1 MLKKGKDM
9 IGRPKKDEEISAITR
24 RVPSR
29 FVPIIDAFIEMVKAN
44 DGLVSFQPGNAPVI
58 ETPQEVAP
66 EKPVERFGISVND
79 FLAKIGKPG
88 ISTPA
93 ANQARAEDGT
103 IEPTVTIRDLPDEIQ
118 RFLKD
123 PSYYDELVR
132 SDRNIVDSAWFRTLY
147 NQLGSATS
155 EKAQNIIF
163 QKMYDRIKEIED
175 E

>member
-1 MLKKGKDM
+1 M

-44 DGLVSFQPGNAPVI
+44 DGMVSFQPGNIPTI

-103 IEPTVTIRDLPDEIQ
+103 IEPTVTVNDLPEEIRD
-118 RFLKD
+118 FLES
-123 PSYYDELVR
+123 PNYYDEMTR
-132 SDRNIVDSAWFRTLY
+132 RYRRMVDTTWFRNLY
-147 NQLGSATS
+147 NQLTGSNS
-155 EKAQNIIF
+155 EKEQAIII
-163 QKMYDRIKEIED
+163 QKIYNKIQEE
-175 E
+175 ENE